1 MSRTSIFEKRW
12 LDLVFEGK
20 NKAYGAY
27 QLRLENPRTTLLAFF
42 YGLLFIGGISGAGFL
57 FSSFKSA
64 PPGNLPEI
72 PNDTIVLVNMDPP
85 VQPEPP
91 MVEPRRQPEAP
102 PTSPQTPA
110 SWEHPVIV
118 PEAEATPDPQPVGSP
133 AETPGTTA
141 TGNPTTGAAAPGAG
155 EPGIPNEPAGPVITT
170 ALDKQPSFPGGIN
183 EFYKKVAKGFNN
195 PDMED
200 NAAVRIIVS
209 FVIEKDGRMTDIKV
223 LNKPG
228 EKFEKEAIRVLKS
241 IKDKW
246 EPGVRNHQEMRTLF
260 TLPITIKAE

>member
-57 FSSFKSA
+57 FSSFKPAASGTLPDVPEGTVIVSA
-64 PPGNLPEI
+64 NPFRP
-72 PNDTIVLVNMDPP
+72 DPP
-85 VQPEPP
+85 ATEPH
-91 MVEPRRQPEAP
+91 RQPQTSP
-102 PTSPQTPA
+102 SSPQTPA

-118 PEAEATPDPQPVGSP
+118 SEGEATPDPQPVGAPIENPGTGESGSTAGTSTDP
-133 AETPGTTA
+133 GPETGIPTETPGPVVSTSLDRQ
-141 TGNPTTGAAAPGAG
+141 
-155 EPGIPNEPAGPVITT
+155 PA
-170 ALDKQPSFPGGIN
+170 FPGGMN
-183 EFYKKVAKGFNN
+183 QFYKKVADGFNK
-195 PDMED
+195 PDMDD
-200 NAAVRIIVS
+200 NTSIRIIVS

-228 EKFEKEAIRVLKS
+228 EKFEKEAVRVLKS
-241 IKDKW
+241 IKEKW

>member
-57 FSSFKSA
+57 FSSFKPA
-64 PPGNLPEI
+64 PIGNLP
-72 PNDTIVLVNMDPP
+72 PTVTDSLVVVVVDPLVEP
-85 VQPEPP
+85 EKPRIEPRKQPESASS
-91 MVEPRRQPEAP
+91 VPEA
-102 PTSPQTPA
+102 PA
-110 SWEHPVIV
+110 SWENPVIV
-118 PEAEATPDPQPVGSP
+118 PEGQETPDPQPIGTP
-133 AETPGTTA
+133 AAENPGTGEPSGPSGPSTGTGTDSGPTETPG
-141 TGNPTTGAAAPGAG
+141 
-155 EPGIPNEPAGPVITT
+155 PVVSTS
-170 ALDKQPSFPGGIN
+170 LDRQPSFPGGIN
-183 EFYKKVAKGFNN
+183 QFYKKVADGFNK
-195 PDMED
+195 PDMD
-200 NAAVRIIVS
+200 DDTSIRIILS

-228 EKFEKEAIRVLKS
+228 EKFEKEAVRVLKS
-241 IKDKW
+241 IKEKW